1 MSFIIIFT
9 IIFMIISIV
18 YSKTIK
24 IFKQHYALYWII
36 GLSGSL
42 VLVLLN
48 SNLLPTYFD
57 LLFENTTMNPIK
69 ILILFLSFS
78 AISLYL
84 DDIGFIAYL
93 ASKTVAIAGHDQR
106 KLFLYFYVLVSFL
119 TIFTANDIV
128 ILTLTPF
135 IIYFSKN
142 AKINPFPFLIMQ
154 FVAANTWSMLLII
167 GNPTN
172 IYMATSFGI
181 TFIEYLTVMTL
192 PTVVTGLL
200 SYFILVILFYKNL
213 SQKIVFQENASLP
226 NRGLSVL
233 GIIHLIGVTLMMAIA
248 PYLGFEM
255 YLIAFFFVISLFIS
269 HQIFIFWMKD
279 KKVDFKKTIFRLPW
293 SLVPFFLSMVF
304 MIHAFDDLGWLPLF
318 MVFLSSFNQDW
329 IYGLSSFLVSNLIN
343 NIPMSILF
351 TNILSMESSSSL
363 QAGYASSIGSN
374 LGAIFTPIGALAG
387 MMWMSII
394 KRFEITIHFYDFLRY
409 GFIIGLPL
417 LAISLFSLQ
426 FVV

>member
-1 MSFIIIFT
+1 MSFIILFT

-18 YSKTIK
+18 YSKTIM
-24 IFKQHYALYWII
+24 IFKQNYALYWII
-36 GLSGSL
+36 ALSGSL
-42 VLVLLN
+42 VLVLLD
-48 SNLLPTYFD
+48 STLLPTYFD
-57 LLFENTTMNPIK
+57 LLFENTTINPIK

-84 DDIGFIAYL
+84 DEIGFIAFL

-142 AKINPFPFLIMQ
+142 ARINPLPFLIMQ
-154 FVAANTWSMLLII
+154 FVAANTWSMLFII

-172 IYMATSFGI
+172 IYIATSFGI
-181 TFIEYLTVMTL
+181 TFIDYLIVMFIPTL
-192 PTVVTGLL
+192 LTGLL
-200 SYFILVILFYKNL
+200 SYVILIILFYKNL
-213 SQKIVFQENASLP
+213 SQKMGFQEISSSP
-226 NRGLSVL
+226 NRGLSLL
-233 GIIHLIGVTLMMAIA
+233 GIIHLVGVTLMMAIA
-248 PYLGFEM
+248 PYLDLEM

-269 HQIFIFWMKD
+269 HQIFTFWMKY
-279 KKVDFKKTIFRLPW
+279 KNIHLNKTIFRLPW
-293 SLVPFFLSMVF
+293 SLVPFFLSMVL
-304 MIHAFDDLGWLPLF
+304 MIHALDDLGWLPSF
-318 MVFLSSFNQDW
+318 MIYLSGFNQDW
-329 IYGLSSFLVSNLIN
+329 IYGFSSFLVSNIIN

-351 TNILSMESSSSL
+351 TNILSFESSSSL
-363 QAGYASSIGSN
+363 QAVYASIIGSN

-394 KRFEITIHFYDFLRY
+394 KRFEINIHFYDFFRY
-409 GFIIGLPL
+409 GLIIGFPL